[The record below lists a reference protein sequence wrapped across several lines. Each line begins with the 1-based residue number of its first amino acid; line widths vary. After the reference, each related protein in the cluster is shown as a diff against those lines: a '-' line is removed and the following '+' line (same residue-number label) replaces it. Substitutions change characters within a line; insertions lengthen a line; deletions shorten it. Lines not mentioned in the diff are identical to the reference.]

1 MKMNRTFAGRRNAI
15 TQALL
20 GSLVLGVSSLALAQT
35 SAKPP
40 TQVSGDA
47 APSETLDRV
56 VVTTEKRQTVLE
68 MTPDAITVLSGA
80 KLKDQGTSTLA
91 DLVNLIPNTTFT
103 SNLGSSQLYMRG
115 IGNVFLT
122 AGGDPGVA
130 LYADG
135 AYVSDQTSSNVS
147 LFDVYRVEALR
158 GPQGALYGRNAT
170 GGALNFISARPT
182 ESFAGQ
188 VGLVLGDYGRR
199 ESEGFFSGS
208 VSDST
213 KVRLSYQVKA
223 MDGFASNQ
231 LASQSFGPVL
241 AGKDGSSAPKAVDD
255 LGSQALRLQS
265 STDFGGG
272 GNLRLIA
279 GTYRQRDN
287 GQSNAV
293 LPESTP
299 TIPQLLFGASP
310 TGNPRSVKSQAG
322 SNAVDVNTLQAI
334 YEQPVGDNTLSVVAS
349 YRKSASDAL
358 WDGDQTEALVATTH
372 FKTSSRDVSLDAHLA
387 SGDAGPL
394 QWLVGVNALQF
405 DQTQDVDVAVQVPV
419 GFLVPGAPFTVPLPG
434 GANFLLGGN
443 VHAKANALYADLR
456 YALTPSLALLG
467 GVRWSNE
474 SKTADEYLNIAAFG
488 LNGTGA
494 PSASWSS
501 TPGSLGL
508 EYQIS
513 PETLTYAKIAHGF
526 KSGAINL
533 GAIQS
538 EPVKP
543 ETVSSVELGFKSSF
557 AKRAGTISAAL
568 FKSDYK
574 DMQVVQIGQ
583 ATPILTNAAGAQ
595 ISGLEVETTYKPA
608 ANVTLNASLGLMDP
622 KYTDSINVDQRHN
635 PAGPAVNV
643 SGNQLA
649 NVSRA
654 QASLGVDVVQ
664 AMGGWRTTWHADYL
678 WRSKFFFTEF
688 NTTDAMQDDFGVLN
702 LSAAFKQVSGPWKF
716 IAFVKNATN
725 VTALSSMSISSP
737 LLGAARTV
745 NYAPPRYVGVGVT
758 YDF

>member
-1 MKMNRTFAGRRNAI
+1 MQMNRTFPGRRNAI

-20 GSLVLGVSSLALAQT
+20 GGLVLGVGSLALAQT
-35 SAKPP
+35 
-40 TQVSGDA
+40 DA
-47 APSETLDRV
+47 ETLDRI
-56 VVTTEKRQTVLE
+56 TITAEKRKTVLE
-68 MTPDAITVLSGA
+68 MTPDAITVLAGA

-103 SNLGSSQLYMRG
+103 TGLGSSQLFMRG

-170 GGALNFISARPT
+170 GGAINFISARPT
-182 ESFAGQ
+182 DSLAAQIG
-188 VGLVLGDYGRR
+188 VVLGDYGRR
-199 ESEGFFSGS
+199 ESEGFFSGPLS
-208 VSDST
+208 EST
-213 KVRLSYQVKA
+213 KARLSYQVKA
-223 MDGFASNQ
+223 TDGFASNQ
-231 LASQSFGPVL
+231 LAGQSFGPVL
-241 AGKDGSSAPKAVDD
+241 AGKEGTSAPKAVDD
-255 LGSQALRLQS
+255 LGSQALRLQTA
-265 STDFGGG
+265 TDFGGG

-279 GTYRQRDN
+279 GAYRQRDN

-293 LPESTP
+293 LPEATP
-299 TIPQLLFGASP
+299 TITQLLYGASQ

-322 SNAVDVNTLQAI
+322 SNAIDVSTLQAI

-358 WDGDQTEALVATTH
+358 WDGDQTEALMATTH

-387 SGDAGPL
+387 SAEGGAL
-394 QWLVGVNALQF
+394 QWLVGVNHVQF
-405 DQTQDVDVAVQVPV
+405 DQTQDVDVSAQVPL

-434 GANFLLGGN
+434 GVNFLLGGN
-443 VHAKANALYADLR
+443 VHARASAVYADLR

-467 GVRWSNE
+467 GVRWANE

-488 LNGTGA
+488 LGATGT

-513 PETLTYAKIAHGF
+513 PETLTYAKIARGF

-538 EPVKP
+538 EPVRP
-543 ETVSSVELGFKSSF
+543 ETVTSFEIGFKSSF
-557 AKRAGTISAAL
+557 AKRSGTISAAL

-583 ATPILTNAAGAQ
+583 ASPILANAAGAQ
-595 ISGLEVETTYKPA
+595 ISGLEVEATYKPA
-608 ANVTLNASLGLMDP
+608 AHVTLNASLGLMDP
-622 KYTDSINVDQRHN
+622 KYTEFINVDQRHS
-635 PAGPAVNV
+635 PMGPAINV
-643 SGNQLA
+643 AGNQLA
-649 NVSRA
+649 NVSRT
-654 QASLGVDVVQ
+654 QASLGVDFVQ
-664 AMGGWRTTWHADYL
+664 NMGGYRTTWHADYL
-678 WRSKFFFTEF
+678 WRSRFFFTEF
-688 NTTDAMQDDFGVLN
+688 NTADAMQDDVGVLN
-702 LSAAFKQVSGPWKF
+702 LSAAFKQGPWKF

-737 LLGAARTV
+737 VLGAARTV
-745 NYAPPRYVGVGVT
+745 NYAPPRYFGVGVT

>member
-1 MKMNRTFAGRRNAI
+1 MQTNRRTFPGRRNTI
-15 TQALL
+15 TQAVL
-20 GSLVLGVSSLALAQT
+20 GSLVLSASTYAMAQQAET
-35 SAKPP
+35 
-40 TQVSGDA
+40 
-47 APSETLDRV
+47 ETLDRV
-56 VVTTEKRQTVLE
+56 TITAEKRQTVLE
-68 MTPDAITVLSGA
+68 MTPDAITVLAGA
-80 KLKDQGTSTLA
+80 KLKDQGTTTMA

-103 SNLGSSQLYMRG
+103 TGLGASQLFMRG

-170 GGALNFISARPT
+170 GGAINFISARPT
-182 ESFAGQ
+182 ENFAAQ
-188 VGLVLGDYGRR
+188 VGVVVGDYGRR
-199 ESEGFFSGS
+199 ESEGFVSGP
-208 VSDST
+208 VSSST
-213 KVRLSYQVKA
+213 KARLSYQVKA
-223 MDGFASNQ
+223 TDGFATNQ
-231 LASQSFGPVL
+231 LAGQSFGPVL
-241 AGKDGSSAPKAVDD
+241 AGKESTSAPKGVDD
-255 LGSQALRLQS
+255 LGSQALRLQTA
-265 STDFGGG
+265 TDLGGG

-279 GTYRQRDN
+279 GYYRQRDN

-293 LPESTP
+293 LPEATP
-299 TIPQLLFGASP
+299 TITQLLYGASQ

-322 SNAVDVNTLQAI
+322 SNAIDVSTLQAV

-349 YRKSASDAL
+349 YRKSASDAV
-358 WDGDQTEALVATTH
+358 WDGDQTEALVATTR

-387 SGDAGPL
+387 SAEGQAL
-394 QWLVGVNALQF
+394 QWLVGVNHVQF
-405 DQTQDVDVAVQVPV
+405 DQTQDVDVAAQVPL

-434 GANFLLGGN
+434 GVNFLLGGN
-443 VHAKANALYADLR
+443 VHARASAAYADLR

-467 GVRWSNE
+467 GIRWANE
-474 SKTADEYLNIAAFG
+474 SKTADEYLNITAFG
-488 LNGTGA
+488 LGATGA

-513 PETLTYAKIAHGF
+513 PETLTYAKIARGF

-533 GAIQS
+533 GAVQA
-538 EPVKP
+538 EPVRP
-543 ETVSSVELGFKSSF
+543 ETVTSVELGFKSSF
-557 AKRAGTISAAL
+557 AKRSGTISAAL

-583 ATPILTNAAGAQ
+583 ATPILANAAGAQ
-595 ISGLEVETTYKPA
+595 ISGLEVEATSKPA
-608 ANVTLNASLGLMDP
+608 ASVTLNASLGLMDP
-622 KYTDSINVDQRHN
+622 KYTDFVNVDQRHS
-635 PAGPAVNV
+635 PMGPAINV
-643 SGNQLA
+643 AGNQLA

-654 QASLGVDVVQ
+654 QASLGVDWVQ
-664 AMGGWRTTWHADYL
+664 TLGSWRTTWHADYL
-678 WRSKFFFTEF
+678 WRSRFFFTEF
-688 NTTDAMQDDFGVLN
+688 NTADAMQEDVGVLN
-702 LSAAFKQVSGPWKF
+702 LSTAFKQGPWKF

-737 LLGAARTV
+737 VLGAARTV
-745 NYAPPRYVGVGVT
+745 NYAPPRYFGVGAS